1 MKNLIFVLC
10 VWAILLFSACGGGS
24 KKPKD
29 VALAFANA
37 MAKRDYET
45 AKKHATE
52 DTKKVIDLIKG
63 MAGEKKQ
70 DKTPSYTVVSES
82 ISGDKATV
90 KLKDTANG
98 GKENELTLKK
108 VDGKWLVA
116 MDKQEMTNKDNTKK
130 DENNNENNHQHIP
143 KSN

>member
-1 MKNLIFVLC
+1 MKSLIFLLPVC
-10 VWAILLFSACGGGS
+10 VVLLFTACGGGS

-37 MAKRDYET
+37 MAKQDYET

-90 KLKDTANG
+90 KLKDTAND
-98 GKENELTLKK
+98 GKESEVTLKK

-116 MDKQEMTNKDNTKK
+116 MDKQQMTNKDNTKK
-130 DENNNENNHQHIP
+130 DEKKEDENHKEHKTN
-143 KSN
+143 